1 MSLDIWL
8 ENEKGM
14 EVVSQNI
21 THNLREMWSAC
32 NVYDSL
38 YQSNGKRAYEVL
50 DNLKKGSQMMKDN
63 PAYFK
68 EFNASNSWGLYKQ
81 AVPWLDELII
91 GFEKHPDAVIGICK

>member
-1 MSLDIWL
+1 
-8 ENEKGM
+8 
-14 EVVSQNI
+14 
-21 THNLREMWSAC
+21 
-32 NVYDSL
+32 
-38 YQSNGKRAYEVL
+38 
-50 DNLKKGSQMMKDN
+50 MMKDN